1 MSEAKPQILGLV
13 GSPRRGLNTAT
24 LVEQALA
31 GAAEAGAATEL
42 VYLHECSLEPCDACN
57 GCRDSGICVKGDGMR
72 PLYGR
77 LEASR
82 GLVLG
87 TPIYFDH
94 VSAQTKV
101 FLDRLYPYV
110 GPDMEKLYPA
120 GVRAML
126 VGTWEAAGASQY
138 DGVMDWLQE
147 RLAFYFGIETVA
159 VLTAADTGTTPV
171 WDRDDLQAEARAA
184 GCCLLA
190 AVK

>member
-94 VSAQTKV
+94 VSAHGEEVPSDGLFVMTGEE
-101 FLDRLYPYV
+101 LEYP
-110 GPDMEKLYPA
+110 GDGRGSA
-120 GVRAML
+120 GNIVNCRCTM
-126 VGTWEAAGASQY
+126 T
-138 DGVMDWLQE
+138 
-147 RLAFYFGIETVA
+147 A
-159 VLTAADTGTTPV
+159 VL
-171 WDRDDLQAEARAA
+171 
-184 GCCLLA
+184 
-190 AVK
+190 K